1 MLSLNEVE
9 KLVWWNE
16 QVKSRSVVIDESS
29 TSESGNGPTHE
40 RVPSLKQSLVES
52 TPEGAAGG
60 FSPFKS
66 VATIATRL
74 HLFSFML
81 SRASKLTLY

>member
-1 MLSLNEVE
+1 MNQFVLSLNEEE

-16 QVKSRSVVIDESS
+16 RVKSRSVAIDESS

-40 RVPSLKQSLVES
+40 RVPSHKQSLVES

-60 FSPFKS
+60 FSPFK
-66 VATIATRL
+66 
-74 HLFSFML
+74 
-81 SRASKLTLY
+81 